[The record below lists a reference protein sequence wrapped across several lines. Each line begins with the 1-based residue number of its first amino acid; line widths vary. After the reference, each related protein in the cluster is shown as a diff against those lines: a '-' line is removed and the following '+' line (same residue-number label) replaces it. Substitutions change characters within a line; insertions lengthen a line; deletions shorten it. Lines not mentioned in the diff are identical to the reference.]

1 MTQQFKATRDLAQ
14 AKHDLDVHGF
24 CMVDAALSPQEVE
37 GARSRVIDQARAE
50 RESGVAFRDGG
61 FNQEV
66 LNAQGQFLDAAAF
79 RENEGGVNQRLF
91 MLVNK
96 GKIFR
101 DLVVHPLIDELVG
114 HVLGDDFLLSTLS
127 ANIVRSGSV
136 RMGLHTDQWWMPQPA
151 RAGSGHRRAS
161 AITRHPAPEFVDP
174 DPALGIA
181 PPVTVTAVWLLT
193 DFTRRN
199 GATELV
205 PGTHLSGAYPCKD
218 VPQAYDIV
226 QPEAAAGTLL
236 VFDGRLWHGNG
247 ANVGAPDRI
256 GILSTFC
263 APQFRQQEN
272 MMLGLDRELWEEMP
286 ERLRARLG
294 YKVWNGY
301 GRVESA
307 FSGFVS
313 PFTRSHG
320 VLAAGAGHDHA
331 TA

>member
-1 MTQQFKATRDLAQ
+1 MTHRFKATSDLAQ
-14 AKHDLDVHGF
+14 AKRDLDAHGF
-24 CMVDAALSPQEVE
+24 CMVDAALSAPEVE
-37 GARSRVIDQARAE
+37 TARSRVIEQARAE
-50 RESGVAFRDGG
+50 QEHGVAFRDGG

-66 LNAQGQFLDAAAF
+66 LNAQGQFRDAAAF
-79 RENEGGVNQRLF
+79 QEKDGGVNQRLF

-96 GKIFR
+96 GKVFR
-101 DLVVHPLIDELVG
+101 DLVIHPLIDELVG
-114 HVLGDDFLLSTLS
+114 HVLGQDFLLSTLS
-127 ANIVRSGSV
+127 ANIVRAGSV

-151 RAGSGHRRAS
+151 RADSAHRRAS
-161 AITRHPAPEFVDP
+161 AITRHPAPEFVSP

-199 GATELV
+199 GATEFV
-205 PGTHLSGAYPCKD
+205 PGTHLSGAYPRKD
-218 VPQAYDIV
+218 GPQEYETV
-226 QPEAAAGTLL
+226 QPEAPAGTLL

-247 ANVGAPDRI
+247 ANLGAPDRI

-272 MMLGLDRELWEEMP
+272 MMLGLDRSLWEDMP
-286 ERLRARLG
+286 EQLKARLG

-301 GRVESA
+301 GRVESE

-313 PFTRSHG
+313 PATRSHG

-331 TA
+331 PA